1 MTAPIE
7 AGGNDLR
14 ARWACDHYADLWNPS
29 AVPAYDE
36 HGRPTGRVAIDPADL
51 DAWLAD
57 HREEAKEDD

>member
-14 ARWACDHYADLWNPS
+14 AHWGCDHYADMSDLP

-36 HGRPTGRVAIDPADL
+36 HGRPTGWVAIDPADL

-57 HREEAKEDD
+57 HCEQKEDD